1 MAQPNYDTMNAK
13 HAGQLL
19 ERMRG
24 TRDAM
29 LVASKLLTKD
39 AKHLGHSN
47 VEFAVEIINREWK
60 NTEALCRSID
70 AQILHER
77 LDR

>member
-1 MAQPNYDTMNAK
+1 MAKPNYDTMNAK

-24 TRDAM
+24 TRDA
-29 LVASKLLTKD
+29 LQVASKLLTKD
-39 AKHLGHSN
+39 AKHLSNAN
-47 VEFAVEIINREWK
+47 VEFAVEILNREWK
-60 NTEALCRSID
+60 NADALCRSID
-70 AQILHER
+70 AQILNER